1 MPTTE
6 EPDPLATLLQLSVAE
21 RQHALEALLDS
32 FAAEAQGPSLLKR
45 ARTAVDRRLRRLAG
59 SDKSASGWRSG
70 LSRRPP
76 PRAPPP

>member
-6 EPDPLATLLQLSVAE
+6 DPDPLALLLQLSVAE

-32 FAAEAQGPSLLKR
+32 LAGEAQGRSLLKR
-45 ARTAVDRRLRRLAG
+45 ARGAVDRRLRRLAG
-59 SDKSASGWRSG
+59 SDKPVTGWRSG